1 MRNIISVLKFV
12 FLFINSNACMEM
24 FLLRYLL
31 FGYSRKLILN
41 DQYNKNDIKKLY
53 IHVMTIFALKL
64 LFFDRMAS
72 DDAETRLLAIKFYE
86 LL

>member
-1 MRNIISVLKFV
+1 
-12 FLFINSNACMEM
+12 MEM

-53 IHVMTIFALKL
+53 IHVMTIFALKILVLIEWL
-64 LFFDRMAS
+64 LMMQS
-72 DDAETRLLAIKFYE
+72 LLAIKFYE

>member
-1 MRNIISVLKFV
+1 MPNIISVLKLS

-53 IHVMTIFALKL
+53 IHVMTIFALKI
-64 LFFDRMAS
+64 FVFDRMAS
-72 DDAETRLLAIKFYE
+72 DDAKSFSNKIL
-86 LL
+86 